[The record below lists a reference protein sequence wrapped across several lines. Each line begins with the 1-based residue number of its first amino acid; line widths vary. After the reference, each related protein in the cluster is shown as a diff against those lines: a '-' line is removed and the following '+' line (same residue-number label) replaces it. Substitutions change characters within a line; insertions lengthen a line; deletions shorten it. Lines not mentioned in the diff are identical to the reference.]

1 MTLDS
6 LDWNNIIR
14 SKLFF
19 IKLKDILLLRVF
31 LYFHE
36 NSCKLVL
43 IFVLL
48 KQNDIYLSLK
58 NIFCVAD
65 LII

>member
-43 IFVLL
+43 TFLLL